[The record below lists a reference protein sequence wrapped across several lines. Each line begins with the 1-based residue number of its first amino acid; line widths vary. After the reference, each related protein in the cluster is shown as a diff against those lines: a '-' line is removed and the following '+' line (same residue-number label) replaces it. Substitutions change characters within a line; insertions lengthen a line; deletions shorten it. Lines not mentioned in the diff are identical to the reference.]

1 MPLSCRRWWHFL
13 LIYNLS
19 KHAYIYRMNGTSLR
33 ICLSSIFLW
42 LLALTDAFGQAK
54 ASLDLLIGVGSS
66 FRSFSNERPMPLDED
81 FFRNR
86 DEHERKFTY
95 SFELTYSRSI
105 TNQLMLRSGVQVNR
119 LSYYTLRIK
128 NVRWPAEIQPDGSYV
143 PNPIFN
149 QEINDQTNSRF
160 VGIPVYLRYEPWEGL
175 WCPFIELGSSFTYL
189 ESSSYKK
196 YLDIGF
202 DEGSLKAIRSN
213 FNVLGSLSLGC
224 NYVYNSD
231 YQFFTSLNRVQQL
244 NNFRLNTLEERL
256 SSYTISIGFRKSFH
270 EAGGKK

>member
-1 MPLSCRRWWHFL
+1 MNWTL
-13 LIYNLS
+13 LKN
-19 KHAYIYRMNGTSLR
+19 SL
-33 ICLSSIFLW
+33 IFILTW

-66 FRSFSNERPMPLDED
+66 FRSFSNERSMSVDED

-95 SFELTYSRSI
+95 GFELTYSRSI
-105 TNQLMLRSGVQVNR
+105 TNQLLLRSGVQVNK
-119 LSYYTLRIK
+119 LSYYTFRMK

-149 QEINDQTNSRF
+149 QEINNQTNSRF
-160 VGIPVYLRYEPWEGL
+160 VGIPVYLRYEPWEGR

-189 ESSSYKK
+189 ESSTYKK

-213 FNVLGSLSLGC
+213 FNVFGSLSLGC
-224 NYVYNSD
+224 NYIFNRD
-231 YQFFTSLNRVQQL
+231 YQLFIALVKVQQL

-256 SSYTISIGFRKSFH
+256 SSYTISIGFRRSIH
-270 EAGGKK
+270 EARGKT